1 MWSLKHSSN
10 PLKGAAFKALHIHL
24 GKSDGNRCY
33 LTESSAVRHCE
44 LQLFV
49 ELLIVPVRNLLPK
62 LSCGAYISDVNC
74 ALPNPIGKRN
84 NRSWY
89 CLSNLETVFL
99 MLNTF
104 INLYNYSLVC
114 ESCWIWDLSFVVLTM
129 HYWMMMTTTTC
140 HLNLLW
146 WWPALRRR
154 TLRPRGWRLHRL
166 NTRVNRL
173 S

>member
-1 MWSLKHSSN
+1 MLLEVIRLYPTHRRFVLSSPYIMCSLKHSSN
-10 PLKGAAFKALHIHL
+10 PLKDAAFKALHIHL

-84 NRSWY
+84 NRS
-89 CLSNLETVFL
+89 
-99 MLNTF
+99 
-104 INLYNYSLVC
+104 
-114 ESCWIWDLSFVVLTM
+114 
-129 HYWMMMTTTTC
+129 
-140 HLNLLW
+140 
-146 WWPALRRR
+146 
-154 TLRPRGWRLHRL
+154 
-166 NTRVNRL
+166 
-173 S
+173 